1 MNVVHVVH
9 GYFPALGGTEHLF
22 QQISERL
29 VADYG
34 DQVTVLTTNGRNTSF
49 FVDPS
54 QPAIPIRENEVIND
68 VKVQRF
74 PVNNR
79 IAPRLAKLQYMA
91 FRHNWPLNDVLRTLY
106 NGPISRSMFEA
117 IRNAEADVI
126 CASAFPLLHMYYAA
140 LGKRANRIPLLYHG
154 ALHPEDRW
162 SFGRPIIFRAIAA
175 CDIYLANTAYE
186 RDFVIRRG
194 ISPDKVQI
202 ASPGVDPTLF
212 EAADGMALRRRFG
225 WENAPVVAFV
235 GQQAA
240 HKGIDV
246 LYYAMQLVWRRMPEA
261 RLLVTGG
268 RTRYS
273 DQLDRILDTFSPQER
288 DRVQLIPNFAEEE
301 KPQIFAACDAFVYP
315 SGYESF
321 GVTFIEAWAAGK
333 PVIGCRGGAISTVI
347 HEWQDGLLVPY
358 RDVPQ
363 LASAILELLNDDTL
377 RERMG
382 RRGREKVLEQHTW
395 EISVA
400 RFREAYEQSID
411 QKRHSDVAAHS

>member
-1 MNVVHVVH
+1 MNVIHVVH

-29 VADYG
+29 VVDYG
-34 DQVTVLTTNGRNTSF
+34 DLVTVLTTNGRNTSF

-54 QPAIPIRENEVIND
+54 QPAIPIRENEVING

-74 PVNNR
+74 AVNNR

-106 NGPISRSMFEA
+106 HGPISSPMFEA
-117 IRNAEADVI
+117 IRHAQADVLV
-126 CASAFPLLHMYYAA
+126 ASAFPLLHMYYVA
-140 LGKRANRIPLLYHG
+140 LGKRSNRIPLLFSG

-162 SFGRPIIFRAIAA
+162 SFSRPIIFRAIAA
-175 CDIYLANTAYE
+175 CDIYLAYTAYE
-186 RDFVIRRG
+186 RDFVIRKG

-202 ASPGVDPTLF
+202 ASPGVDPTPF
-212 EAADGMALRRRFG
+212 EVADGMALRRKFG

-240 HKGIDV
+240 HKGIDI
-246 LYYAMQLVWRRMPEA
+246 LYYAMQLVWRQLPEA
-261 RLLVTGG
+261 RLLVAGG
-268 RTRYS
+268 RTNYS
-273 DQLDRILDTFSPQER
+273 DRLDRILDTFSPQER
-288 DRVQLIPNFAEEE
+288 DRVQLIPNFSDQE
-301 KPQIFAACDAFVYP
+301 KPLIFAACDAFVYP

-321 GVTFIEAWAAGK
+321 GIAFIEAWAAGK
-333 PVIGCRGGAISTVI
+333 PVIGCRSGAIPTVI
-347 HEWQDGLLVPY
+347 DEWRNGLLVPY

-363 LASAILELLNDDTL
+363 LAAAILELLTDDAL

-382 RRGREKVLEQHTW
+382 HRGREQVLEQHTW
-395 EISVA
+395 DISVA
-400 RFREAYEQSID
+400 RFRQAYGQAMD
-411 QKRHSDVAAHS
+411 RKQKGRY